1 MSVSRR
7 TIGASV
13 PAQFFAARVGKPCR
27 PMYTSL
33 MHRLRRAAGSIA
45 MAWLLCQTAT
55 VVLATA
61 AFGFEAV
68 AVKLLECTCA
78 HGSEHS
84 DCPMHHPASSSR
96 QGSQLQCG
104 NETDTA
110 LLGSLMGPLGLM
122 PAEARAVP
130 SIPPRTYVP
139 TDIATFVL
147 RPAPPDPP
155 PPRA

>member
-1 MSVSRR
+1 MCSSGIAPRELAKAYLR
-7 TIGASV
+7 
-13 PAQFFAARVGKPCR
+13 
-27 PMYTSL
+27 MYTSP
-33 MHRLRRAAGSIA
+33 MHRVRRAAGSIA

-55 VVLATA
+55 IVLATA

-84 DCPMHHPASSSR
+84 DCPMHHPSNSSR
-96 QGSQLQCG
+96 QGNQLQQCG
-104 NETDTA
+104 NRTDTA
-110 LLGSLMGPLGLM
+110 LLGSLMGQLGLV
-122 PAEARAVP
+122 PAAASAAP

-139 TDIATFVL
+139 IDVRTFVL
-147 RPAPPDPP
+147 RPPPPDPP

>member
-1 MSVSRR
+1 MPYLR
-7 TIGASV
+7 
-13 PAQFFAARVGKPCR
+13 
-27 PMYTSL
+27 MYTSP
-33 MHRLRRAAGSIA
+33 MHRVRRAAGSIA
-45 MAWLLCQTAT
+45 MAWLLCQTVT
-55 VVLATA
+55 IVLATA

-78 HGSEHS
+78 HGTEHG
-84 DCPMHHPASSSR
+84 DCPMHHPAKSSR

-110 LLGSLMGPLGLM
+110 LLGSLMGQLGLV
-122 PAEARAVP
+122 PAPASAIL

-139 TDIATFVL
+139 TDARAFIL
-147 RPAPPDPP
+147 RPPPPDPP